1 MTPPIPTLP
10 ETPIPDPQLDPQQL
24 IRRHTKPLSPQ
35 QLAAIDLL
43 VAGRSDAKA
52 AAAVGVVRETVTRW
66 RLYNHVF
73 QAELNRRRQETWG
86 AAGDRLRKALTRA
99 VTTFRNQLTSDNDLT
114 AFRAARALIQ
124 IAGSSRLV
132 RPPDPDAAPPD
143 PASVL
148 ELEARKAHIELH
160 SIDSRTDPIYDD
172 ERALAIRR
180 LLHRN
185 HVDPRGGSED
195 ERS

>member
-1 MTPPIPTLP
+1 M
-10 ETPIPDPQLDPQQL
+10 
-24 IRRHTKPLSPQ
+24 
-35 QLAAIDLL
+35 
-43 VAGRSDAKA
+43 
-52 AAAVGVVRETVTRW
+52 RE
-66 RLYNHVF
+66 H
-73 QAELNRRRQETWG
+73 
-86 AAGDRLRKALTRA
+86 
-99 VTTFRNQLTSDNDLT
+99 S
-114 AFRAARALIQ
+114 ARAITERE
-124 IAGSSRLV
+124 GPVSD
-132 RPPDPDAAPPD
+132 DPSAPPD